1 MHEILRVMEAAYT
14 PVCRIYPVYRYAYPV
29 IELTRF
35 CMQDE
40 YVNPLFCDPKLFQH
54 PDIFRTDVLGTLAVL
69 GDQPEWLR
77 DCKASMRAAV
87 LVWRVCFACVATLLM
102 SNRHRKAVWHR
113 SPHTPPAISHTA
125 HSTDVHH
132 P

>member
-14 PVCRIYPVYRYAYPV
+14 PVCRIYPVYRYAHPV

-87 LVWRVCFACVATLLM
+87 LCIGRVSPIHLPRVLRDHIICEVLLA
-102 SNRHRKAVWHR
+102 AVGE
-113 SPHTPPAISHTA
+113 ALIDMA
-125 HSTDVHH
+125 HAALV
-132 P
+132 